1 VVLPWQTRDRQA
13 SDSEEAERKGAAGIY
28 LRYLDDRA
36 DSILAALRTVAR
48 TDGATIVHCAAGKDR
63 TGVVVAIALAEVGVT
78 REAIADD
85 YARSADRIEAIFDR
99 LRASRTYTEID
110 NGVDI
115 DKHTPKAVTMQRML
129 NAMDEVHGGVPAW
142 LRANGWTAADAAA
155 LRRKLLD

>member
-1 VVLPWQTRDRQA
+1 VV
-13 SDSEEAERKGAAGIY
+13 G
-28 LRYLDDRA
+28 
-36 DSILAALRTVAR
+36 
-48 TDGATIVHCAAGKDR
+48 
-63 TGVVVAIALAEVGVT
+63 AIALAEVGVT